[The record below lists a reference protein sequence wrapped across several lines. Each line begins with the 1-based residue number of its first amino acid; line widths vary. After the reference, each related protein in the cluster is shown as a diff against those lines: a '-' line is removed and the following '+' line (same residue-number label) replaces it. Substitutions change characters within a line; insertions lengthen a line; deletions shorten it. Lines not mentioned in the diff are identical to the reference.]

1 MNIQTTISPMQALLA
16 SCVPQKSLATLVT
29 ELQGFIDRSQELDAA
44 CVKANMAGDEAEER
58 RLGDEWSAVD
68 DRIYLHRV
76 AIRAEID
83 AMLPEGVT
91 LAKLEQVL

>member
-1 MNIQTTISPMQALLA
+1 MNIQTTISPAQALLA

-29 ELQGFIDRSQELDAA
+29 ELQGFIDQSDKLDRECQAA
-44 CVKANMAGDEAEER
+44 FKRGDQAEHM

-68 DRIYLHRV
+68 DRIYLHRT
-76 AIRAEID
+76 AIRAAVD

-91 LAKLEQVL
+91 LETLGRIL

>member
-1 MNIQTTISPMQALLA
+1 MNIQTTISPAQALLA
-16 SCVPQKSLATLVT
+16 SCVPQKPLATLVT

-68 DRIYLHRV
+68 DRIYLHRT
-76 AIRAEID
+76 AIRAAVD
-83 AMLPEGVT
+83 AMLPEGVSLET
-91 LAKLEQVL
+91 LGRIL